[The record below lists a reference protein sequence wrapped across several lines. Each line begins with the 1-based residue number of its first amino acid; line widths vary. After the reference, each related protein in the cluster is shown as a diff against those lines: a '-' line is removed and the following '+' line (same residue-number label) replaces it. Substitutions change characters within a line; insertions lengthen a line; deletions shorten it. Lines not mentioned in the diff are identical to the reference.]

1 MDESSPSRRETL
13 LGAGAV
19 LAVAGG
25 GGVLGHLFSSDD
37 SGQSDDADDS
47 GQSERTAD
55 SGQSDSTTDSGQS
68 DDADDSGPP
77 DDGPITACSFN
88 ILHETS
94 NSDHP
99 WESRRPR
106 VTEAI
111 GGLEPGLLGI
121 QEAKPGQFSDLRE
134 AFPDYEWYGIGREGG
149 EESEAVPVA
158 WATNRFEMRETG
170 EFWLSP
176 TPEKP
181 SIGWAARYPRIS
193 TWASLTDTATGTDI
207 WFCNAHVSSA
217 SWRTRR
223 NSAELI
229 RQRAVERT
237 KNGEVPVV
245 SIDLNNEP
253 STPSYE
259 SITGQTDAGSSPVVD
274 GRTAADEASVRGP
287 EKTYHAFT
295 NEPKERFDYV
305 FTPKSADVHE
315 YRTLEVR
322 EGGYRSDHLPVAA
335 TFEL

>member
-1 MDESSPSRRETL
+1 MDDSSLSRRETIF
-13 LGAGAV
+13 GAGAV

-25 GGVLGHLFSSDD
+25 GGVLGHLFGSDD

-47 GQSERTAD
+47 GRSESTA
-55 SGQSDSTTDSGQS
+55 
-68 DDADDSGPP
+68 DSGPP
-77 DDGPITACSFN
+77 DDGPLTVCSFN
-88 ILHETS
+88 IFHETS

-99 WESRRPR
+99 WEPRRPR

-111 GGLEPGLLGI
+111 GQLGPHLLGI
-121 QEAKPGQFSDLRE
+121 QEARPVQFSDLRE
-134 AFPDYEWYGIGREGG
+134 AFPNYEWYGIGREGD

-158 WATNRFEMRETG
+158 WATDRFEMRETG

-181 SIGWAARYPRIS
+181 SLGWEARYPRIA
-193 TWASLTDTATGTDI
+193 TWASLTDAATGTDI

-217 SWRTRR
+217 SWKTRR

-229 RQRAVERT
+229 RRRAVERT
-237 KNGEVPVV
+237 EHGEVPVV
-245 SIDLNNEP
+245 SIDLNNGP

-259 SITGQTDAGSSPVVD
+259 SITGQTDAGSSPIVD
-274 GRTAADEASVRGP
+274 GRAVADKSSVHGP

-295 NEPKERFDYV
+295 DDPKERFDYV
-305 FTPKSADVHE
+305 FAPKSADVHE

-322 EGGYRSDHLPVAA
+322 KGGYRSDHLPVAA